1 MSLSTEAVR
10 AVRPTADEYAPYY
23 AGYIARVGDGDIV
36 HHLDEQL
43 VETLG
48 LLTTLPEERGGYRYA
63 PGKWSIRQLIGHVS
77 DAERIFTYR
86 ALRFARADATEL
98 AGFDENN
105 FVAHARF
112 DERSLA
118 SLADELEAV
127 RWATLAFFD
136 SLVPDEWE
144 RRGVANGNAATV
156 RGLAWIIA
164 GHELHHL
171 NILRTRYLTP

>member
-48 LLTTLPEERGGYRYA
+48 LLTTLPEERGGHRYA

-105 FVAHARF
+105 FVANARF

-127 RWATLAFFD
+127 RRATLAFFD
-136 SLVPDEWE
+136 SLAPDEWE

-156 RGLAWIIA
+156 RGIAWIIA

>member
-105 FVAHARF
+105 FVANARF

-136 SLVPDEWE
+136 SLAPDEWE